1 VIPLKEAVRRN
12 RPRVQSVTF
21 REIAPTKAQSD
32 TLAAIYLDVVRLW
45 RDLGA
50 RVLTVYDPPALTTDT
65 QPEID
70 AVLTQ
75 GQNAANALT
84 ASLSIRLDG
93 WAAALAAWHSRK
105 WAANVLAASGV
116 RIDGFLSNA
125 MIADDLAASLNW
137 NKSLIRNVSDQTRDR
152 IANIVWSGW
161 RARTP
166 RNVIARQINEAVG
179 LGVKRARII
188 SRDQSVKLSSALDE
202 SRMLE
207 AGLDEY
213 IWRHGG
219 SANPRHNHLEREG
232 EIFSVA
238 NPPADG
244 PPGTLI
250 NCKCKRQ
257 SYLNLD

>member
-1 VIPLKEAVRRN
+1 MIPLKEAVRRN

-21 REIAPTKAQSD
+21 REITPTKAQSD

-45 RDLGA
+45 RDVGA
-50 RVLTVYDPPALTTDT
+50 RVLTVYDPPALTTAT

-179 LGVKRARII
+179 LGVKRARRVAI
-188 SRDQSVKLSSALDE
+188 DQTTKLSAALDT

-207 AGLDEY
+207 AGLDEW
-213 IWRHGG
+213 IWRHSGK
-219 SANPRHNHLEREG
+219 AHPRLDHLARNGKRYTYKTAPDDLPG
-232 EIFSVA
+232 ELPFC
-238 NPPADG
+238 G
-244 PPGTLI
+244 
-250 NCKCKRQ
+250 CKKQ
-257 SYLNLD
+257 AYLDLS

>member
-1 VIPLKEAVRRN
+1 MIPLKEAVRRN
-12 RPRVQSVTF
+12 RPRVQTVTF

-45 RDLGA
+45 RDVGA

-179 LGVKRARII
+179 MGVKRARRVAI
-188 SRDQSVKLSSALDE
+188 DQTTKLSAALDT

-207 AGLDEY
+207 AGLDEW
-213 IWRHGG
+213 IWRHSGK
-219 SANPRHNHLEREG
+219 AHPRLDHLARNGKRYTYKTAPDDLPG
-232 EIFSVA
+232 ELPFC
-238 NPPADG
+238 G
-244 PPGTLI
+244 
-250 NCKCKRQ
+250 CKKQ
-257 SYLNLD
+257 AYMDLS

>member
-1 VIPLKEAVRRN
+1 MIPLKEAVRRN
-12 RPRVQSVTF
+12 RPRVRSVTF

-45 RDLGA
+45 RDVGA
-50 RVLTVYDPPALTTDT
+50 RCLTVYDPPALTTDT

-116 RIDGFLSNA
+116 RIDGFLSSA
-125 MIADDLAASLNW
+125 VIADDLAASLNW

-179 LGVKRARII
+179 LGVKRARFIA
-188 SRDQSVKLSSALDE
+188 SDQTTKLSAALDE

-207 AGLDEY
+207 AGLDEW
-213 IWRHGG
+213 IWRHSGK
-219 SANPRHNHLEREG
+219 AHPRLDHLARNGKRYTYKTAPDDLPG
-232 EIFSVA
+232 ELPFC
-238 NPPADG
+238 G
-244 PPGTLI
+244 
-250 NCKCKRQ
+250 CKKQ
-257 SYLNLD
+257 AYLDLS

>member
-1 VIPLKEAVRRN
+1 MIPLKEAVRRN
-12 RPRVQSVTF
+12 RPRVQSVKF
-21 REIAPTKAQSD
+21 REITPTKAQSD

-45 RDLGA
+45 RDVGA

-179 LGVKRARII
+179 LGVKRARRVAI
-188 SRDQSVKLSSALDE
+188 DQTTKLSAALDT

-207 AGLDEY
+207 AGLDEW
-213 IWRHGG
+213 IWRHSGK
-219 SANPRHNHLEREG
+219 AHPRLDHLARNGKRYTYKTAPDDLPG
-232 EIFSVA
+232 ELPFC
-238 NPPADG
+238 G
-244 PPGTLI
+244 
-250 NCKCKRQ
+250 CKKQ
-257 SYLNLD
+257 AYLDLS

>member
-1 VIPLKEAVRRN
+1 MIPLKEAVRRN
-12 RPRVQSVTF
+12 RPRVQTVTF

-45 RDLGA
+45 RDVGA

-179 LGVKRARII
+179 LGAKRARRVAI
-188 SRDQSVKLSSALDE
+188 DQTTKLSAALDT

-207 AGLDEY
+207 AGLDEW
-213 IWRHGG
+213 IWRHSGK
-219 SANPRHNHLEREG
+219 AHPRLDHLARNGKRYTYKTAPDDLPG
-232 EIFSVA
+232 ELPFC
-238 NPPADG
+238 G
-244 PPGTLI
+244 
-250 NCKCKRQ
+250 CKKQ
-257 SYLNLD
+257 AYLDLS